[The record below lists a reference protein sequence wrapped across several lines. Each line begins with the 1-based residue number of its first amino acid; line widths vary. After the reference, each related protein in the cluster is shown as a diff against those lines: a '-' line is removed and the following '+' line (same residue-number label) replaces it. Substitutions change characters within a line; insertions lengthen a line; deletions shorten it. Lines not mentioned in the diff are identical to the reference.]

1 MRVKYQETSINREL
15 YEEVHQAQLRGRVIE
30 MFFFT
35 ESEIDMLRKELGV
48 EKCNYKG
55 AKVQRILGVPFKIV
69 DANGEEVL

>member
-1 MRVKYQETSINREL
+1 
-15 YEEVHQAQLRGRVIE
+15 